1 MATSPQPRIS
11 PEEYVALEQKL
22 GGKYEYHEGRMFA
35 MSGVSLPHGRIQ
47 MNLARR
53 VEEALSES
61 PCSAYPSDVRVVI
74 EAADI
79 ATYPDLSIVCGPEQ
93 HAKAYRHSITNPTV
107 LFEVFSA
114 STERNDRGDKFGRYR
129 RLVSLREYVLISEY
143 EVAVDLFRA
152 DSGRWVLDPLRG
164 EDAVLSLISAGVEIP
179 LRDIYRGVRFEDAE
193 EWQHYRSV

>member
-1 MATSPQPRIS
+1 M
-11 PEEYVALEQKL
+11 EQKL
-22 GGKYEYHEGRMFA
+22 GGKFEYHDGRMFA
-35 MSGVSLPHGRIQ
+35 MAGVSLAHGRIQ
-47 MNLARR
+47 INLTRR
-53 VEEALSES
+53 VAEALSES
-61 PCSAYPSDVRVVI
+61 PCNAYPSSVRIVI
-74 EAADI
+74 EPVEM
-79 ATYPDLSIVCGPEQ
+79 ATYPDLSIVCGPERQ
-93 HAKAYRHSITNPTV
+93 AKAFGHSITNPTV